1 MSKPSIIYKNF
12 LEEFVM
18 DLKNNKRKTCI
29 EIAEIIRQEKK
40 IPISN
45 EAVRKFFR
53 KKNLHEN
60 T

>member
-12 LEEFVM
+12 LEEFIL
-18 DLKNNKRKTCI
+18 DLRYNKRKTCI
-29 EIAEIIRQEKK
+29 EIAEIIRHEKK

-53 KKNLHEN
+53 RKNLHDN